1 MKMVNSLVWAGVAM
15 AALGSAVAWAQSVPS
30 PESAPVPEISQA
42 EPSVAPSEAP
52 PPNDSDSPVEDAPV
66 DTSTTPQPQW
76 APDINLDALRE
87 AQQAPPSNNK
97 PSARP
102 RKTLSDAGGNSYNT
116 SNWSQA
122 QADAE
127 LLSRGQRR
135 ARPVDPAKRA
145 DLARLSRIMGA
156 LHALR
161 VSCAGR
167 DDQTYRSRMATLLD
181 LEAPANGDLRD
192 PLVDAFNG
200 GFQTHG
206 RGAGAC
212 PSDARAQE
220 AALAKDGFTLARKFA
235 ASYRPAPKV
244 AATNLPPATQPRQNA
259 ALPASKSA
267 APTWGESK

>member
-1 MKMVNSLVWAGVAM
+1 MRNVTSVLLAGIASVA
-15 AALGSAVAWAQSVPS
+15 LFSAVAWAQSAPG
-30 PESAPVPEISQA
+30 PESAPVPDVSEAQPIA
-42 EPSVAPSEAP
+42 APNEAP
-52 PPNDSDSPVEDAPV
+52 PPPTDSDSPVEDAPV
-66 DTSTTPQPQW
+66 DTSPQPQW

-102 RKTLSDAGGNSYNT
+102 RKTLSDAGGNAYGT
-116 SNWSQA
+116 SNWNQV

-220 AALAKDGFTLARKFA
+220 AALAKDGLTLARKFA

-267 APTWGESK
+267 APTWGDGK